1 MNNRI
6 NTPPEKALRLVYTN
20 KTNLYF
26 DALLKE
32 DKSVKIH
39 QKNLQIL
46 ATEIYKLKNDLG
58 PKTMANIFH
67 FVEKPYCLRNNS
79 IIQSKPTAQF
89 ILERKVYFFYFYFIS
104 FLFLPNTD
112 ISKC

>member
-46 ATEIYKLKNDLG
+46 AIEIYKLKNDLG
-58 PKTMANIFH
+58 PKTMADIFR

-89 ILERKVYFFYFYFIS
+89 ILEQKVYFFYFYFIL